1 MKTNQPTL
9 RVACLLCALMFGFE
23 TYSHPNSPE
32 TTLNSVSETSLSGFV
47 YEYHSGPSTPQS
59 FSVADDLLLTRPYT
73 ITAPSGYEVST
84 EVATGYASSITIP
97 GALIALGDIT
107 VYVRL
112 TSNLPIATYNGV
124 ITITA
129 PEITEASTTYP
140 AVSETIDVSGEVI
153 RRETEWTGISWS
165 NGIPDTDASAIINDD
180 YNTAINGNITAWD
193 LLVTPENQLII
204 GNESF
209 AKIQT
214 NVTVNG
220 DLTVE
225 AKGAFVQVDDNGTFT
240 LNTGGAS
247 KVIKYTTPLNHW
259 YDYTYWSS
267 PVNSA
272 TADEALANA
281 NPSRRYWYDAENYL
295 DVLAETDNGNSY
307 VAGHDDIDDDGN
319 DWVLLSGS
327 SVLESGVG
335 YAATHST
342 TGFVGGNTYP
352 YTFEGPLNTGTITTS
367 IHYNGDN
374 GDSDWNLIGNP
385 YPSAIDVDAFFDA
398 NPTVIGSVIYLWTH
412 ATTPEA
418 NNNGNET
425 YNFNSD
431 DYAIINAGSGEIAG
445 GSSVIPSR
453 FIPSGQGFFVQGL
466 ENDDVIFTNS
476 MRMADNSSNNSF
488 FRQQNTLDANKLW
501 LNLTTNNGAFNQL
514 LIAYVDG
521 ATSAD
526 DGLYYD
532 ATRNLSTDAAAV
544 IYSTISGHPDKKYAI
559 QGKAVTDLTTEEVI
573 PFGLYTSITEPTQY
587 TFSIGKLQGDFLS
600 THTIYLKDL
609 LLNTT
614 HNLSAADYT
623 FSSESGEFNSR
634 FEIVFQE
641 DTLGIPSNISQN
653 MLRIME
659 LSHNQ
664 LQFKMTNQQAI
675 QSIEL
680 YNTLGQKVLTA
691 MANETSTIVDIA
703 HLGQASYIAK
713 IGLQNGQ
720 TITKKV
726 LRRL

>member
-9 RVACLLCALMFGFE
+9 KVACFLCALMFGFE
-23 TYSHPNSPE
+23 TYSYPNLPE

-47 YEYHSGPSTPQS
+47 YEYNSGPSTPQS
-59 FSVADDLLLTRPYT
+59 FSVGDDLLLTRPYT

-84 EVATGYASSITIP
+84 EIATGYASSITIP
-97 GALIALGDIT
+97 GALIASGNIT

-112 TSNLPIATYNGV
+112 TNNLPIATYNGTL
-124 ITITA
+124 TITA

-140 AVSETIDVSGEVI
+140 AVSETIDLSGSVV
-153 RRETEWTGISWS
+153 RRETIWTGVTWN
-165 NGIPDTDASAIINDD
+165 NGIPDIDASAIINDD
-180 YNTAINGNITAWD
+180 YNTAINGNLTAWN
-193 LLVTPENQLII
+193 LLVSSENQLII

-220 DLTVE
+220 QLTVE
-225 AKGAFVQVDDNGTFT
+225 AKGAFVQVDDTGTFT
-240 LNTGGAS
+240 LNTGGIS

-259 YDYTYWSS
+259 YDYTYWST

-272 TADEALANA
+272 TANEALANA
-281 NPSRRYWYDAENYL
+281 NPSRRYWYDAQNYL

-319 DWVLLSGS
+319 DWVLLSGN
-327 SVLESGVG
+327 SVLEPGVG

-352 YTFEGPLNTGTITTS
+352 YTFEGPLNTGTITTP

-476 MRMADNSSNNSF
+476 MRMADNSSNTSF

-514 LIAYVDG
+514 LIAYVG
-521 ATSAD
+521 NNA
-526 DGLYYD
+526 
-532 ATRNLSTDAAAV
+532 
-544 IYSTISGHPDKKYAI
+544 
-559 QGKAVTDLTTEEVI
+559 
-573 PFGLYTSITEPTQY
+573 FG
-587 TFSIGKLQGDFLS
+587 
-600 THTIYLKDL
+600 
-609 LLNTT
+609 
-614 HNLSAADYT
+614 
-623 FSSESGEFNSR
+623 
-634 FEIVFQE
+634 
-641 DTLGIPSNISQN
+641 TLV
-653 MLRIME
+653 R
-659 LSHNQ
+659 H
-664 LQFKMTNQQAI
+664 
-675 QSIEL
+675 
-680 YNTLGQKVLTA
+680 
-691 MANETSTIVDIA
+691 
-703 HLGQASYIAK
+703 
-713 IGLQNGQ
+713 
-720 TITKKV
+720 
-726 LRRL
+726 